1 MELDHLPGLVRTHTG
16 IQGENTARASLSPT
30 HTRTRAHAHT
40 HTINLGTILH
50 KASLIN
56 KLNKAITTVSKLI
69 ISKSDIKMVLNIR
82 QEMETEIYL

>member
-30 HTRTRAHAHT
+30 HTRT
-40 HTINLGTILH
+40 HTINLGTMLH

-82 QEMETEIYL
+82 QEMETEIDL